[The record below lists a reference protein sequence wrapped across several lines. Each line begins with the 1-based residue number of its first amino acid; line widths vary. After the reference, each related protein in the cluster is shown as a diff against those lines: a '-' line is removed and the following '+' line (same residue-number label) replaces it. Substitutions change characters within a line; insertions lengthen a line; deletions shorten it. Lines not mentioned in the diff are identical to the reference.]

1 MESVCEESIKTWQ
14 AYLLFRSTNIS
25 HILSFWPNTKNLNKI
40 ENSTTKYTTNHVAIM
55 TNIEREKERERE
67 RERRLWK
74 KKLIRVQ

>member
-1 MESVCEESIKTWQ
+1 VKKHQDLAGISAFQKHKHLPYLKPFGQTPKT
-14 AYLLFRSTNIS
+14 
-25 HILSFWPNTKNLNKI
+25 LNKI

-55 TNIEREKERERE
+55 TNIEREKEKE